1 MNSQKVVTPVQTGV
15 QPSATIRK
23 HWIPAMRGSVLIM
36 NDSSQH
42 NGFRGFWVQ
51 GDTAPQPGLESLRNA
66 LYSLNRPFVL
76 VNQNGQPAAA
86 RGGTLM
92 LALSGN
98 RKSADSQTGIAGSGT
113 RHPVLA
119 HIPSLPLENLGD
131 PEFRNRHNLKYAYV
145 GGAMAN
151 GITSTAMVEA
161 LGKAGMLG
169 FYGAAGLMPAE
180 IEKAIDEVQ
189 QKLGNLPYGFN
200 LIHSPGDRDL
210 ETAVVNLYIKRGIR
224 KVCASAYLNLT
235 PALVLYRVSGIYQDR
250 QGNIVC
256 PNQVLAKVSREEVAQ
271 RFFSPP
277 PEKLLMQLVE
287 NKTLTRQQA
296 ELARHVPM
304 ADSLTAEADSGGHTD
319 NRPAISLL
327 PTLIALRNE
336 MAITHRYPQS
346 IPVGLGGGIGTPQA
360 AAAAFSMGAA
370 YILTGSVNQACVEA
384 GTSEAVRRL
393 LAEARQADVA
403 MAPAADMFEMGVK
416 VQVLKRGTMFA
427 QRAAKLYEMY
437 TSYDRIEDIPDKHRL
452 QLERDVFKC
461 SLDEEWQQ
469 TKAFFLQRDPRQ
481 VDRAEQEPRHKMALV
496 FRSYLGQSSRWAT
509 TGNPARKMDY
519 QIWCGPAM
527 GAFNAWVRGS
537 FLEKP
542 ENRETVTIA
551 MNLLFGACILT
562 RTNWMRCQ
570 GVALP
575 PNMDAYL
582 PLPLNAIVKYM
593 Q

>member
-1 MNSQKVVTPVQTGV
+1 MIDSQQNT
-15 QPSATIRK
+15 R
-23 HWIPAMRGSVLIM
+23 L
-36 NDSSQH
+36 NC
-42 NGFRGFWVQ
+42 FWTQ
-51 GDTAPQPGLESLRNA
+51 GDSPPQTDAEGLQNA
-66 LYSLNRPFVL
+66 LYSLSQPFVL
-76 VNQNGQPAAA
+76 VDQNGQPAAA
-86 RGGTLM
+86 RGGRLTIE
-92 LALSGN
+92 LSGN
-98 RKSADSQTGIAGSGT
+98 RRNFDPPPVTAVSGI

-119 HIPSLPLENLGD
+119 FTPSLLPEDLGD
-131 PEFRNRHNLKYAYV
+131 PEFKKRHNLKYAYV

-161 LGKAGMLG
+161 MGKAGMMG
-169 FYGAAGLMPAE
+169 FYGAAGLSLAE
-180 IEKAIDEVQ
+180 VEKAIYEVQ
-189 QKLGNLPYGFN
+189 RKLGDSPYGFN
-200 LIHSPGDRDL
+200 LIHSPGDPDL
-210 ETAVVNLYIKRGIR
+210 EDALVGLYIKQGIR

-235 PALVLYRVSGIYQDR
+235 PALVRYRVSGIYRDGS
-250 QGNIVC
+250 GNIVC
-256 PNQVLAKVSREEVAQ
+256 PNQVVAKVSREEVAQ

-277 PEKLLMQLVE
+277 PEKFLMQLLE
-287 NKTLTRQQA
+287 NKTLTREQV
-296 ELARHVPM
+296 ELARHIPM

-327 PTLIALRNE
+327 PTLTALRNE
-336 MAITHRYPQS
+336 MVKIHRYPQS

-370 YILTGSVNQACVEA
+370 YVLTGSINQACVEA
-384 GTSEAVRRL
+384 GTSDDVRRL

-427 QRAAKLYEMY
+427 QRAAKLHEIY
-437 TSYDRIEDIPDKHRL
+437 TIYDGLEKIPEKIRI
-452 QLERDVFKC
+452 QLERDYFKC
-461 SLDEEWQQ
+461 SLDEEWKR
-469 TKAFFLQRDPRQ
+469 TRAFFSERDPRQ
-481 VDRAEQEPRHKMALV
+481 IARAEQDSRHKMALV

-509 TGNPARKMDY
+509 TGNSARKMDY

-542 ENRETVTIA
+542 ENRDTITLA

-562 RTNWMRCQ
+562 RTNWIRCQ
-570 GVALP
+570 GVALS
-575 PNMDAYL
+575 PNMDAYS
-582 PLPLNAIVKYM
+582 PLSLDAIVKYM

>member
-1 MNSQKVVTPVQTGV
+1 MIDALQNTRLNS
-15 QPSATIRK
+15 
-23 HWIPAMRGSVLIM
+23 
-36 NDSSQH
+36 
-42 NGFRGFWVQ
+42 FWTQ
-51 GDTAPQPGLESLRNA
+51 GDSPPQTDAEDLQNA
-66 LYSLNRPFVL
+66 LYSLNQPFVL
-76 VNQNGQPAAA
+76 VDQNGQPAAA
-86 RGGTLM
+86 RGGSLTIE
-92 LALSGN
+92 LSGN
-98 RKSADSQTGIAGSGT
+98 RKDSDAPPDSAVSGI

-119 HIPSLPLENLGD
+119 FTPSLPPENLGD
-131 PEFRNRHNLKYAYV
+131 PEFKKRHNLRYAYV

-161 LGKAGMLG
+161 LGKAGMMG
-169 FYGAAGLMPAE
+169 FYGAAGLTLAE
-180 IEKAIDEVQ
+180 VEKAIYEVQ
-189 QKLGNLPYGFN
+189 QKLGDSPYGFN
-200 LIHSPGDRDL
+200 LIHSPGDPDL
-210 ETAVVNLYIKRGIR
+210 EDALVGLYIKQGIR

-235 PALVLYRVSGIYQDR
+235 PALVRYRVSGIYRDSR
-250 QGNIVC
+250 GNIVC
-256 PNQVLAKVSREEVAQ
+256 PNQVVAKVSREEVAQ

-277 PEKLLMQLVE
+277 PEKFLMQLLE
-287 NKTLTRQQA
+287 NKTLTREQV

-336 MAITHRYPQS
+336 MVKTHRYPQS

-370 YILTGSVNQACVEA
+370 YVLTGSVNQACVEA
-384 GTSEAVRRL
+384 GTSDDVRRL

-403 MAPAADMFEMGVK
+403 MAPAADMFEMGGK

-427 QRAAKLYEMY
+427 QRAAKLYEIY
-437 TSYDRIEDIPDKHRL
+437 ATYDRLEDIPENIRI
-452 QLERDVFKC
+452 QLERDCFKC
-461 SLDEEWQQ
+461 SLDEEWQR
-469 TKAFFLQRDPRQ
+469 TRAFFTERDPRQ
-481 VDRAEQEPRHKMALV
+481 IARAEQDSRHKMALV

-519 QIWCGPAM
+519 QIWCGPSM

-542 ENRETVTIA
+542 ENRDTVTIA

-562 RTNWMRCQ
+562 RANWIRCQ

-575 PNMDAYL
+575 PNMDAYS

>member
-1 MNSQKVVTPVQTGV
+1 MIDALQNTGH
-15 QPSATIRK
+15 K
-23 HWIPAMRGSVLIM
+23 
-36 NDSSQH
+36 
-42 NGFRGFWVQ
+42 GFWTQ
-51 GDTAPQPGLESLRNA
+51 GDSPPQTDSEALQNA
-66 LYSLNRPFVL
+66 LYSLNQPYIL
-76 VNQNGQPAAA
+76 VDQNGQPATVK
-86 RGGTLM
+86 GGSLTLQP
-92 LALSGN
+92 SGN
-98 RKSADSQTGIAGSGT
+98 RNDSDVLPDSPDSGV

-119 HIPSLPLENLGD
+119 FTPSLPPENLGD
-131 PEFRNRHNLKYAYV
+131 PEFIKCHNLRYAYV

-151 GITSTAMVEA
+151 GITSAAMVEA
-161 LGKAGMLG
+161 LGKAGMMG
-169 FYGAAGLMPAE
+169 FYGSAGLTPAE
-180 IEKAIDEVQ
+180 VEKAIDEVQ

-200 LIHSPGDRDL
+200 LIHSPGDPDL
-210 ETAVVNLYIKRGIR
+210 ETAVVGLYIKQGIR

-235 PALVLYRVSGIYQDR
+235 PALVHYRVTGIYQDNR
-250 QGNIVC
+250 GRIIC
-256 PNQVLAKVSREEVAQ
+256 PNQVVAKVSREEVAQ

-277 PEKLLMQLVE
+277 PEKLLVQLVE

-336 MAITHRYPQS
+336 MVKAHKYPQS

-384 GTSEAVRRL
+384 GTSEDVRRL

-403 MAPAADMFEMGVK
+403 MAPAADMFEMGGK

-427 QRAAKLYEMY
+427 QRAAKLHELY
-437 TSYDRIEDIPDKHRL
+437 TVYDRLESIPEKTRF
-452 QLERDVFKC
+452 QLERDYFKC
-461 SLDEEWQQ
+461 SLDEEWKR
-469 TKAFFLQRDPRQ
+469 TRAFFMVRDPRQ
-481 VDRAEQEPRHKMALV
+481 VTRAEQDPRHKMALV

-509 TGNPARKMDY
+509 TGKADRKMDY

-542 ENRETVTIA
+542 ENRDTLTIA

-562 RTNWMRCQ
+562 RANWIRCQ

-575 PNMDAYL
+575 PDMDTYS
-582 PLPLNAIVKYM
+582 PLPLDAIVKYM

>member
-1 MNSQKVVTPVQTGV
+1 MTDSLQNIWHNSFWTQGNSPPQTDV
-15 QPSATIRK
+15 E
-23 HWIPAMRGSVLIM
+23 
-36 NDSSQH
+36 
-42 NGFRGFWVQ
+42 
-51 GDTAPQPGLESLRNA
+51 GLQNA
-66 LYSLNRPFVL
+66 LYSLNQPLIL
-76 VNQNGQPAAA
+76 VDQNGQTAAA
-86 RGGTLM
+86 TGGSMTIE
-92 LALSGN
+92 LSGIGTN
-98 RKSADSQTGIAGSGT
+98 RSPADAL
-113 RHPVLA
+113 VLA
-119 HIPSLPLENLGD
+119 TRALTGDCCPLSVQDKRSTVNGQRSTVLAFTPPLPPENLGD
-131 PEFRNRHNLKYAYV
+131 TEFKKRHNLRYAYV

-161 LGKAGMLG
+161 LGKAGMMG
-169 FYGAAGLMPAE
+169 FYGAAGLTLTE
-180 IEKAIDEVQ
+180 VGKAIYEVQ
-189 QKLGNLPYGFN
+189 QRLGDSPYGFN
-200 LIHSPGDRDL
+200 LIHSPGDPDL
-210 ETAVVNLYIKRGIR
+210 EDALVSLYIKQGIR

-235 PALVLYRVSGIYQDR
+235 PALVRYRVSGIYQDNH
-250 QGNIVC
+250 GNIIC
-256 PNQVLAKVSREEVAQ
+256 PNQVVAKVSREEVAQ

-277 PEKLLMQLVE
+277 PEKFLMQLIKD
-287 NKTLTRQQA
+287 NTLTQQQA

-336 MAITHRYPQS
+336 MVKTHRYPQS
-346 IPVGLGGGIGTPQA
+346 IPVGLGGGIGTPHA

-427 QRAAKLYEMY
+427 QRATKLYELY
-437 TSYDRIEDIPDKHRL
+437 TSYNQLEDIPEKLRI
-452 QLERDVFKC
+452 QLERDVFKR
-461 SLDEEWQQ
+461 SLDDEWRQ
-469 TKAFFLQRDPRQ
+469 TKAYFLQLDPRQ
-481 VDRAEQEPRHKMALV
+481 VDRAEIDPRHKMALV

-509 TGNPARKMDY
+509 TGHPDRKMDY
-519 QIWCGPAM
+519 QIWCGPTM

-542 ENRETVTIA
+542 ENRDTVTVA
-551 MNLLFGACILT
+551 MNLLFGACVLT
-562 RTNWMRCQ
+562 RANWVRCQ

-575 PNMDAYL
+575 SHIDTYS
-582 PLPLNAIVKYM
+582 PLPLNTIVKYM

>member
-1 MNSQKVVTPVQTGV
+1 MIDALQNT
-15 QPSATIRK
+15 
-23 HWIPAMRGSVLIM
+23 W
-36 NDSSQH
+36 H
-42 NGFRGFWVQ
+42 NGFWTQ
-51 GDTAPQPGLESLRNA
+51 GNSPPQTDAEGLQNA
-66 LYSLNRPFVL
+66 LYSLSQPFVL
-76 VNQNGQPAAA
+76 VDQNGQPAAA
-86 RGGTLM
+86 RGGSLTFE
-92 LALSGN
+92 LSGN
-98 RKSADSQTGIAGSGT
+98 LKHSVALQDRAVSGI
-113 RHPVLA
+113 RYPVLA
-119 HIPSLPLENLGD
+119 FAPSQPPENLGD
-131 PEFRNRHNLKYAYV
+131 PNFKKSHNLRYAYV

-161 LGKAGMLG
+161 LGKAGMMG
-169 FYGAAGLMPAE
+169 FYGAAGLTLAE
-180 IEKAIDEVQ
+180 VAKAIDEVQ
-189 QKLGNLPYGFN
+189 RKLGDSPYGFN
-200 LIHSPGDRDL
+200 LIHSPGDPDL
-210 ETAVVNLYIKRGIR
+210 EEALVDLYIKQGIR

-235 PALVLYRVSGIYQDR
+235 PALVRYRVWGIYQDGR
-250 QGNIVC
+250 GNIVC
-256 PNQVLAKVSREEVAQ
+256 PNQVVAKVSREEVAQ

-277 PEKLLMQLVE
+277 PEKFLMQLLE
-287 NKTLTRQQA
+287 EKTLTREQA

-336 MAITHRYPQS
+336 LVETHRYPQS

-360 AAAAFSMGAA
+360 AAAAFAMGAA

-427 QRAAKLYEMY
+427 QRATKLYELY
-437 TSYDRIEDIPDKHRL
+437 TSYDRLEDIPEKYRV

-461 SLDEEWQQ
+461 SLENEWQQ

-481 VDRAEQEPRHKMALV
+481 VDRAEIDPRHKMALV

-509 TGNPARKMDY
+509 TGHPGRKMDY
-519 QIWCGPAM
+519 QIWCGPTM

-542 ENRETVTIA
+542 ENRDTITIA

-562 RTNWMRCQ
+562 RTNWIRCQ

-575 PNMDAYL
+575 PNMDAYS

>member
-1 MNSQKVVTPVQTGV
+1 M
-15 QPSATIRK
+15 
-23 HWIPAMRGSVLIM
+23 M
-36 NDSSQH
+36 NDLHHDEH
-42 NGFRGFWVQ
+42 NRFWVQ
-51 GDTAPQPGLESLRNA
+51 NESALQTDSEDLQNA
-66 LYSLNRPFVL
+66 FYSLNQPFVL
-76 VNQNGQPAAA
+76 VDQNGQPAVA
-86 RGGTLM
+86 RGGSLTFEPAGTLNKAGV
-92 LALSGN
+92 LPGCTVSGI
-98 RKSADSQTGIAGSGT
+98 R
-113 RHPVLA
+113 RPVLA
-119 HIPSLPLENLGD
+119 FSPPLPPENLGD
-131 PEFRNRHNLKYAYV
+131 PEFKKSHHLRYAYV

-161 LGKAGMLG
+161 LGKAGMMG
-169 FYGAAGLMPAE
+169 FYGAAGLTPPE
-180 IEKAIDEVQ
+180 VEKAINDVR
-189 QKLGNLPYGFN
+189 QKLGALPYGFN
-200 LIHSPGDRDL
+200 LIHSPVDPDL
-210 ETAVVNLYIKRGIR
+210 EAAVVDLYLTQGIR

-235 PALVLYRVSGIYQDR
+235 PALVRYRVSGIHQDS
-250 QGNIVC
+250 QGKIIC
-256 PNQVLAKVSREEVAQ
+256 PNQVVAKVSREEVAQ

-287 NKTLTRQQA
+287 NKVLTRQQA
-296 ELARHVPM
+296 ELARFVPM

-327 PTLIALRNE
+327 PTLIALRNQTVK
-336 MAITHRYPQS
+336 AHRYPQS

-384 GTSEAVRRL
+384 GTSEGVRRL

-403 MAPAADMFEMGVK
+403 MAPSADMFEMGGK

-427 QRAAKLYEMY
+427 QRAAKLHELYAA
-437 TSYDRIEDIPDKHRL
+437 YDRLESIPEKTRI
-452 QLERDVFKC
+452 QLERDVFQC
-461 SLDEEWQQ
+461 SLDEEWKR
-469 TKAFFLQRDPRQ
+469 TSAFFMERDPRQ
-481 VDRAEQEPRHKMALV
+481 IVRAEQDPRHKMALV

-509 TGNPARKMDY
+509 TGNTARKMDY

-542 ENRETVTIA
+542 ENRDTATIA

-562 RTNWMRCQ
+562 RANWIRCQ
-570 GVALP
+570 GGDLP
-575 PNMDAYL
+575 PKLDVYS

>member
-1 MNSQKVVTPVQTGV
+1 MIDALQNT
-15 QPSATIRK
+15 
-23 HWIPAMRGSVLIM
+23 W
-36 NDSSQH
+36 H
-42 NGFRGFWVQ
+42 NGSWTQ
-51 GDTAPQPGLESLRNA
+51 GDSPPQTDAEGLQNA
-66 LYSLNRPFVL
+66 LYSLSRPFVL
-76 VNQNGQPAAA
+76 VDWNGQPAAA
-86 RGGTLM
+86 KGGSLTIE
-92 LALSGN
+92 LSGN
-98 RKSADSQTGIAGSGT
+98 RKDFGAPRDSAVSGV
-113 RHPVLA
+113 RYPVLA
-119 HIPSLPLENLGD
+119 FTPSLPPENMGD
-131 PEFRNRHNLKYAYV
+131 PEFKKRYNLRYAYV

-161 LGKAGMLG
+161 MGKAGMMG
-169 FYGAAGLMPAE
+169 FYGAAGLTLAE
-180 IEKAIDEVQ
+180 VEKAIDEVQ
-189 QKLGNLPYGFN
+189 RKLGDSPYGFN
-200 LIHSPGDRDL
+200 LIHSPGDLDL
-210 ETAVVNLYIKRGIR
+210 EDALTGLYIKQGIR

-235 PALVLYRVSGIYQDR
+235 PALVRYRVSGIYQDGR
-250 QGNIVC
+250 GNIVC
-256 PNQVLAKVSREEVAQ
+256 PNQVVAKVSREEVAQ

-277 PEKLLMQLVE
+277 PEKFLMQLLE
-287 NKTLTRQQA
+287 EKTLTREQVD
-296 ELARHVPM
+296 LARHIPM

-336 MAITHRYPQS
+336 MVKTHLYPQS

-427 QRAAKLYEMY
+427 QRAAKLYELY
-437 TSYDRIEDIPDKHRL
+437 TSHDRLEDIPEKHRI

-461 SLDEEWQQ
+461 SLDDEWQQ

-481 VDRAEQEPRHKMALV
+481 VDRAEQDPRHKMALV

-509 TGNPARKMDY
+509 TGRPDRKMDY
-519 QIWCGPAM
+519 QIWCGPTM
-527 GAFNAWVRGS
+527 GAFNAWVLGS

-542 ENRETVTIA
+542 ENRDTITIA

-562 RTNWMRCQ
+562 RANWMRCQ

-575 PNMDAYL
+575 PNMDAYS

>member
-1 MNSQKVVTPVQTGV
+1 MIDALQYP
-15 QPSATIRK
+15 
-23 HWIPAMRGSVLIM
+23 WL
-36 NDSSQH
+36 
-42 NGFRGFWVQ
+42 NGLWTQ
-51 GDTAPQPGLESLRNA
+51 GDSPPQTDAEGLQNA
-66 LYSLNRPFVL
+66 LYSLNHPFVL
-76 VNQNGQPAAA
+76 VDQNGQPAAA
-86 RGGTLM
+86 RGGSLTLE
-92 LALSGN
+92 LSGN
-98 RKSADSQTGIAGSGT
+98 RKDTGAPQGSAVSCV

-119 HIPSLPLENLGD
+119 FTPSLPPENLGD
-131 PEFRNRHNLKYAYV
+131 PEFKKRFNLRYAYV

-161 LGKAGMLG
+161 LGKAGMMG
-169 FYGAAGLMPAE
+169 FYGAAGLTLSE
-180 IEKAIDEVQ
+180 VENAIDEVQ
-189 QKLGNLPYGFN
+189 RKLGNLPYGFN
-200 LIHSPGDRDL
+200 LIHSPSDPDL
-210 ETAVVNLYIKRGIR
+210 ETAVVGLYIKQGIR
-224 KVCASAYLNLT
+224 NVCASAYLNLT
-235 PALVLYRVSGIYQDR
+235 PALVQYRVSGIYQDS
-250 QGNIVC
+250 QGKIIC
-256 PNQVLAKVSREEVAQ
+256 PNQVVAKVSREEVAQ

-277 PEKLLMQLVE
+277 PEKFLMQLLE
-287 NKTLTRQQA
+287 DKTLTREQV
-296 ELARHVPM
+296 ELARHIPM

-336 MAITHRYPQS
+336 MVKTHQYPQS

-370 YILTGSVNQACVEA
+370 YVLTGSVNQACVEA
-384 GTSEAVRRL
+384 GTSEVVRRL

-427 QRAAKLYEMY
+427 QRAAKLYELF
-437 TSYDRIEDIPDKHRL
+437 TICDRMENIPEKTRI
-452 QLERDVFKC
+452 QLERDYFKC
-461 SLDEEWQQ
+461 SMDEEWKR
-469 TKAFFLQRDPRQ
+469 TRAFFMERDPRQ
-481 VDRAEQEPRHKMALV
+481 VVRAEQDSRHKMALV

-509 TGNPARKMDY
+509 TGHPARKMDY

-527 GAFNAWVRGS
+527 GAFNAWARGS

-542 ENRETVTIA
+542 ENRDTITIA

-562 RTNWMRCQ
+562 RANWIRCQ

-575 PNMDAYL
+575 PKVDAYS
-582 PLPLNAIVKYM
+582 PLPLSAIVKYM

>member
-1 MNSQKVVTPVQTGV
+1 MIDAMQNS
-15 QPSATIRK
+15 
-23 HWIPAMRGSVLIM
+23 W
-36 NDSSQH
+36 H
-42 NGFRGFWVQ
+42 NGFWTQ
-51 GDTAPQPGLESLRNA
+51 GDSPPQTDSEALQNA
-66 LYSLNRPFVL
+66 FYSLNQPFVL
-76 VNQNGQPAAA
+76 VDWNGQPAAA
-86 RGGTLM
+86 RGGPLTIE
-92 LALSGN
+92 LSGN
-98 RKSADSQTGIAGSGT
+98 RENSDALPDSPVSGV

-119 HIPSLPLENLGD
+119 FTPSLPPENLGD
-131 PEFRNRHNLKYAYV
+131 PEFKKRHNLRYAYV

-161 LGKAGMLG
+161 LGKSGMLG
-169 FYGAAGLMPAE
+169 FFGAAGLTLAE
-180 IEKAIDEVQ
+180 VEKAIDEVKR
-189 QKLGNLPYGFN
+189 KLVNFPYGFN
-200 LIHSPGDRDL
+200 LIHSPGDPDL
-210 ETAVVNLYIKRGIR
+210 EEALVNLYIKQGIR

-235 PALVLYRVSGIYQDR
+235 PALVRYRVSGIYQDN
-250 QGNIVC
+250 QGKIIC
-256 PNQVLAKVSREEVAQ
+256 PNQVVAKVSREEVAQ

-277 PEKLLMQLVE
+277 PEKFLMQLIE
-287 NKTLTRQQA
+287 EKTLTREQV
-296 ELARHVPM
+296 ELARFIPM

-319 NRPAISLL
+319 NQPAISLL

-336 MAITHRYPQS
+336 IVKAYRYPQS
-346 IPVGLGGGIGTPQA
+346 IPIGLGGGIGTPQA
-360 AAAAFSMGAA
+360 AAAAFAMGAA

-393 LAEARQADVA
+393 LAETRQADVA
-403 MAPAADMFEMGVK
+403 MAPSADMFEMGVK

-427 QRAAKLYEMY
+427 QRAAKLYELY
-437 TSYDRIEDIPDKHRL
+437 TSYDRLEDIPEKYRI

-461 SLDEEWQQ
+461 SLDDEWQQ

-481 VDRAEQEPRHKMALV
+481 VDRAEQDPRHKMALV

-509 TGNPARKMDY
+509 TGHPGRKMDF
-519 QIWCGPAM
+519 QIWCGPTM
-527 GAFNAWVRGS
+527 GAFNTWVRGS

-542 ENRETVTIA
+542 ENRDTITIA

-562 RTNWMRCQ
+562 RANWIRCQ

-575 PNMDAYL
+575 PNMDGYS

>member
-1 MNSQKVVTPVQTGV
+1 MIDSQQNT
-15 QPSATIRK
+15 R
-23 HWIPAMRGSVLIM
+23 L
-36 NDSSQH
+36 NC
-42 NGFRGFWVQ
+42 FWTQ
-51 GDTAPQPGLESLRNA
+51 GDSPPQTDAEGLQNA
-66 LYSLNRPFVL
+66 LYSLSQPFVL
-76 VNQNGQPAAA
+76 VDQNGQPAAA
-86 RGGTLM
+86 RGGRLTIK
-92 LALSGN
+92 LSGN
-98 RKSADSQTGIAGSGT
+98 RKNFDPPPVTAVSGI

-119 HIPSLPLENLGD
+119 FTPSLLPEDLGD
-131 PEFRNRHNLKYAYV
+131 PEFKKRHNLKYAYV

-161 LGKAGMLG
+161 MGKAGMMG
-169 FYGAAGLMPAE
+169 FYGAAGLSLAE
-180 IEKAIDEVQ
+180 VEKAIYEVRL
-189 QKLGNLPYGFN
+189 KLGDSPYGFN
-200 LIHSPGDRDL
+200 LIHSPGDPDL
-210 ETAVVNLYIKRGIR
+210 EDALVGLYIKQGIR

-235 PALVLYRVSGIYQDR
+235 PALVRYRVSGIYRDGS
-250 QGNIVC
+250 GNIVC
-256 PNQVLAKVSREEVAQ
+256 PNQVVAKVSREEVAQ

-277 PEKLLMQLVE
+277 PEKFLMQLLE
-287 NKTLTRQQA
+287 NKTLTREQV
-296 ELARHVPM
+296 ELARHIPM

-327 PTLIALRNE
+327 PTLTALRNE
-336 MAITHRYPQS
+336 MVKIHRYPQS

-370 YILTGSVNQACVEA
+370 YVLTGSVNQACVEA
-384 GTSEAVRRL
+384 GTSDDVRRL

-427 QRAAKLYEMY
+427 QRAAKLHEIY
-437 TSYDRIEDIPDKHRL
+437 TIYDGLEKIPEKIRI
-452 QLERDVFKC
+452 QLERDYFKC
-461 SLDEEWQQ
+461 SLDEEWKR
-469 TKAFFLQRDPRQ
+469 TRAFFSERDPRQ
-481 VDRAEQEPRHKMALV
+481 IARAEQDSRHKMALV

-509 TGNPARKMDY
+509 TGNSARKMDY

-542 ENRETVTIA
+542 ENRDTITLA

-562 RTNWMRCQ
+562 RTNWIRCQ
-570 GVALP
+570 GVALS
-575 PNMDAYL
+575 PNMDAYS
-582 PLPLNAIVKYM
+582 PLSLDAIVKYM

>member
-1 MNSQKVVTPVQTGV
+1 MIDSQQNT
-15 QPSATIRK
+15 R
-23 HWIPAMRGSVLIM
+23 L
-36 NDSSQH
+36 NC
-42 NGFRGFWVQ
+42 FWTQ
-51 GDTAPQPGLESLRNA
+51 GDSPPQTDAEGLQNA
-66 LYSLNRPFVL
+66 LYSLSQPFVL
-76 VNQNGQPAAA
+76 VDQNGQPAAA
-86 RGGTLM
+86 RGGRLTIE
-92 LALSGN
+92 LSGN
-98 RKSADSQTGIAGSGT
+98 RRNFDPPPVTAVSGI

-119 HIPSLPLENLGD
+119 FTPSLLPEDLGD
-131 PEFRNRHNLKYAYV
+131 PEFKKRHNLKYAYV

-161 LGKAGMLG
+161 MGKAGMMG
-169 FYGAAGLMPAE
+169 FYGAAGLSLTE
-180 IEKAIDEVQ
+180 VEKAIYEVRL
-189 QKLGNLPYGFN
+189 KLRDSPYGFN
-200 LIHSPGDRDL
+200 LIHSPGDPDL
-210 ETAVVNLYIKRGIR
+210 EDALVGLYIKQGIR

-235 PALVLYRVSGIYQDR
+235 PALVRYRVSGIYRDGS
-250 QGNIVC
+250 GNIVC
-256 PNQVLAKVSREEVAQ
+256 PNQVVAKVSREEVAQ

-277 PEKLLMQLVE
+277 PEKFLMQLLE
-287 NKTLTRQQA
+287 NKTLTREQV
-296 ELARHVPM
+296 ELARHIPM

-327 PTLIALRNE
+327 PTLTALRNE
-336 MAITHRYPQS
+336 MVKIHRYPQS

-370 YILTGSVNQACVEA
+370 YVLTGSVNQACVEA
-384 GTSEAVRRL
+384 GTSDDVRRL

-427 QRAAKLYEMY
+427 QRAAKLHEIY
-437 TSYDRIEDIPDKHRL
+437 TIYDGLEKIPEKIRI
-452 QLERDVFKC
+452 QLERDYFKC
-461 SLDEEWQQ
+461 SLDEEWKR
-469 TKAFFLQRDPRQ
+469 TRAFFSERDPRQ
-481 VDRAEQEPRHKMALV
+481 IARAEQDSRHKMALV

-509 TGNPARKMDY
+509 TGNSARKMDY

-542 ENRETVTIA
+542 ENRDTITLA

-562 RTNWMRCQ
+562 RTNWIRCQ
-570 GVALP
+570 GVALS
-575 PNMDAYL
+575 PNMDAYS
-582 PLPLNAIVKYM
+582 PLSLDAIVKYM

>member
-1 MNSQKVVTPVQTGV
+1 MIDSQQNT
-15 QPSATIRK
+15 R
-23 HWIPAMRGSVLIM
+23 L
-36 NDSSQH
+36 NC
-42 NGFRGFWVQ
+42 FWTQ
-51 GDTAPQPGLESLRNA
+51 GDSPPQTDAEGLQNA
-66 LYSLNRPFVL
+66 LYSLSQPFVL
-76 VNQNGQPAAA
+76 VDQNGQPAAA
-86 RGGTLM
+86 RGGRVTIE
-92 LALSGN
+92 LSGN
-98 RKSADSQTGIAGSGT
+98 RKNFDPPPVTAVSGI

-119 HIPSLPLENLGD
+119 FTPSLLPENLGD
-131 PEFRNRHNLKYAYV
+131 PEFKKRHNLKYAYV

-161 LGKAGMLG
+161 MGKAGMMG
-169 FYGAAGLMPAE
+169 FYGAAGLSLAE
-180 IEKAIDEVQ
+180 VEKAIYEVQ
-189 QKLGNLPYGFN
+189 RKLGDSPYGFN
-200 LIHSPGDRDL
+200 LIHSPGDPDL
-210 ETAVVNLYIKRGIR
+210 EDALVGLYIKQGIR

-235 PALVLYRVSGIYQDR
+235 PALVRYRVSGIYRDGS
-250 QGNIVC
+250 GNIVC
-256 PNQVLAKVSREEVAQ
+256 PNQVVAKVSREEVAQ

-277 PEKLLMQLVE
+277 PEKFLMQLLE
-287 NKTLTRQQA
+287 NKTLTREQV
-296 ELARHVPM
+296 ELARHIPM

-327 PTLIALRNE
+327 PTLTALRNE
-336 MAITHRYPQS
+336 MVKIHRYPQS

-370 YILTGSVNQACVEA
+370 YVLTGSVNQACVEA
-384 GTSEAVRRL
+384 GTSDDVRRL

-427 QRAAKLYEMY
+427 QRAAKLHEIYAI
-437 TSYDRIEDIPDKHRL
+437 YDGLEKIPEKIRI
-452 QLERDVFKC
+452 QLERDYFKC
-461 SLDEEWQQ
+461 SLDEEWKR
-469 TKAFFLQRDPRQ
+469 TRAFFSERDPRQ
-481 VDRAEQEPRHKMALV
+481 IARAEQDSRHKMALV

-509 TGNPARKMDY
+509 TGNSARKMDY

-542 ENRETVTIA
+542 ENRDTITLA

-562 RTNWMRCQ
+562 RTNWIRCQ
-570 GVALP
+570 GVALS
-575 PNMDAYL
+575 PNMDAYS
-582 PLPLNAIVKYM
+582 PLSLDAIVKYM

>member
-1 MNSQKVVTPVQTGV
+1 MIDALRNTALNS
-15 QPSATIRK
+15 
-23 HWIPAMRGSVLIM
+23 
-36 NDSSQH
+36 
-42 NGFRGFWVQ
+42 FWTQ
-51 GDTAPQPGLESLRNA
+51 GDSPPQTDAEGLQNA
-66 LYSLNRPFVL
+66 LYSLSHPFVL
-76 VNQNGQPAAA
+76 VDQNGQPAAA
-86 RGGTLM
+86 RGGSLTFD
-92 LALSGN
+92 LSAN
-98 RKSADSQTGIAGSGT
+98 RIDSDAPPDRTVSGV
-113 RHPVLA
+113 RRPVLA
-119 HIPSLPLENLGD
+119 FTPSLPPENLGD
-131 PEFRNRHNLKYAYV
+131 PDFKKRHNLRYAYV

-169 FYGAAGLMPAE
+169 FYGAAGLTPAE
-180 IEKAIDEVQ
+180 VEKAINKVQ
-189 QKLGNLPYGFN
+189 EKLGNLPYGFN
-200 LIHSPGDRDL
+200 LIHSPGDPDL
-210 ETAVVNLYIKRGIR
+210 ETAVVGLYIKQGIR

-235 PALVLYRVSGIYQDR
+235 PALVHYRVSGIYQDS
-250 QGNIVC
+250 QGKIIC
-256 PNQVLAKVSREEVAQ
+256 PNQVVAKVSREEVAQ

-277 PEKLLMQLVE
+277 PEKLLMQLIE

-296 ELARHVPM
+296 ELARYVPM

-336 MAITHRYPQS
+336 MVTTHRYPQS

-384 GTSEAVRRL
+384 GTSEDVRRL

-427 QRAAKLYEMY
+427 QRAAKLHELYAV
-437 TSYDRIEDIPDKHRL
+437 YDRLENIPDKTRI

-461 SLDEEWQQ
+461 SLDEEWKR
-469 TKAFFLQRDPRQ
+469 TRAFFMERDPRQ
-481 VDRAEQEPRHKMALV
+481 IARAEQDPRHKMALV

-527 GAFNAWVRGS
+527 GAFNAWVRSS

-542 ENRETVTIA
+542 ENRDTVTIA

-562 RTNWMRCQ
+562 RANWVRCQ
-570 GVALP
+570 GVSLP
-575 PNMDAYL
+575 PNMNAYS